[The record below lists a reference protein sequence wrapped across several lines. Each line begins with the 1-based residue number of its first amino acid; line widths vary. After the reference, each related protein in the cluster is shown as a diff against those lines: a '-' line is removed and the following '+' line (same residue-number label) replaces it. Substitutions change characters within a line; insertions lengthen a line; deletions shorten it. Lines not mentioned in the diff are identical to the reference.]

1 METDCL
7 EQREG
12 RIFVTAGVK
21 CIVLLEAQ
29 PFQNVT
35 LKYCGTINQET
46 ICPSRGDIRMN
57 FKLLSHSNTFI
68 FYLLYYPST
77 HPCWGH
83 RIYWQSRITWV
94 LLCTE
99 LYYWGKITRTAQ
111 KTTMHIKA
119 QHWSTH
125 SNRSW
130 PVWKNGIFC
139 ASGWQKQLESNLH
152 SKRNQTKPLNPTCLS
167 FP

>member
-1 METDCL
+1 METGCL

-119 QHWSTH
+119 QHWSTL

-130 PVWKNGIFC
+130 PVWKTVFSVHQADKNNKKATC
-139 ASGWQKQLESNLH
+139 TPKE
-152 SKRNQTKPLNPTCLS
+152 TKPNP
-167 FP
+167 